1 MTPTGLCISVSVG
14 GVDCWIQERGQGTD
28 RWAESLSSFLGTHR
42 PVSTQVSWMFNYSLM
57 EFQRPSWAHGKMQNQ
72 ATGEQDYSYFSEEQ
86 FQSPG
91 CLQPLS
97 WVGQTQASSL
107 HSSKTKW
114 GLSREGRPR
123 SVQGERKQKGHSWSA
138 AKGALILPII
148 ITLTHIHI
156 YFHL

>member
-1 MTPTGLCISVSVG
+1 
-14 GVDCWIQERGQGTD
+14 
-28 RWAESLSSFLGTHR
+28 
-42 PVSTQVSWMFNYSLM
+42 MFNYSLM

-86 FQSPG
+86 FHSTG

-114 GLSREGRPR
+114 GLCREGRPG
-123 SVQGERKQKGHSWSA
+123 GEKAERTQLISCERGFDTTYHYHSHSHTYIFSSIGSLWPHSSA
-138 AKGALILPII
+138 SSSFKNNFN
-148 ITLTHIHI
+148 TLL
-156 YFHL
+156 FCL